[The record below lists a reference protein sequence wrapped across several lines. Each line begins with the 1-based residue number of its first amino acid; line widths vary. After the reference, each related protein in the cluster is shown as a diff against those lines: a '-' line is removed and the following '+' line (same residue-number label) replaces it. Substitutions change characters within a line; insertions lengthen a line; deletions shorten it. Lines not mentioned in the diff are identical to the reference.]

1 MNPLRLTVHHDAPDW
16 VIGDCMAVMS
26 VAFDPRFGEAW
37 SASQA
42 RSIMTMPGTALVIGR
57 LGDVPVCFALVRIV
71 LDEAELMLLA
81 VSPDHQRLG
90 FGQLILQHVLELL
103 QSDNCARCFLE
114 VRDGNPAKHLY
125 DRIGFVQYSRRQN
138 YYRGKDGEVFDAIS
152 YSINLI

>member
-1 MNPLRLTVHHDAPDW
+1 MSGLRLTVHHDAPDW
-16 VIGDCMAVMS
+16 VIGDCMAVMT

-42 RSIMTMPGTALVIGR
+42 RSIMAMPGTWLVIGR
-57 LGDVPVCFALVRIV
+57 LGDNPVGFALVRVV

-81 VSPDHQRLG
+81 VSPDHQRSG
-90 FGQLILQHVLELL
+90 FGQSILQHVLELL
-103 QSDNCARCFLE
+103 RSGDCARCFLE

-125 DRIGFVQYSRRQN
+125 DGTGFVEYSRRKH

-152 YSINLI
+152 YSIDLI